1 MRGAVDRGFVMAG
14 FDWAIVA
21 LKVLLFI
28 WAAQLI
34 WMGWRLLEHHLAKR
48 GLKRGLARSGSED
61 APREA
66 AAALRSS
73 L

>member
-1 MRGAVDRGFVMAG
+1 MRGAVDRGFVMAM
-14 FDWAIVA
+14 FNWAIVA

-28 WAAQLI
+28 WAAQLT
-34 WMGWRLLEHHLAKR
+34 WMGSRLLEHHWAKR
-48 GLKRGLARSGSED
+48 GVARSGSED

>member
-1 MRGAVDRGFVMAG
+1 MRGAVDRGFVMAV

-34 WMGWRLLEHHLAKR
+34 WMGARLLEHHLAKR
-48 GLKRGLARSGSED
+48 GLALSGSED